1 MADAPRLR
9 LFVALELPA
18 AARGTLAAFRE
29 AEADPAVWRPVRDEA
44 LHLTLAFL
52 GMRPA
57 EDVAAIAGVLER
69 GAGAAPPLALGPAL
83 LLPPRRARALCAE
96 VADPGGALAA
106 LQARVS
112 DGLAAVGVYEAERRP
127 FRAHATV
134 ARLRAGARA
143 PRQARTAGPEPLEFH
158 GETLTL
164 YRSRPQ
170 RGGAVYEALSRVP
183 LPRS

>member
-1 MADAPRLR
+1 MAERLR

-18 AARGTLAAFRE
+18 AAREALAAFCDT
-29 AEADPAVWRPVRDEA
+29 AADPAVWRPVRDEA

-52 GMRPA
+52 GHRPA
-57 EDVAAIAGVLER
+57 EDVAVVSAALER
-69 GAGAAPPLALGPAL
+69 CAGEAPPLALGPAL
-83 LLPPRRARALCAE
+83 LLPPRRGRMLCAE
-96 VADPGGALAA
+96 VADRSGDLGR

-112 DGLAAVGVYEAERRP
+112 AALEAAGVYEAERRP

-134 ARLRAGARA
+134 ARLRPGARP
-143 PRQARTAGPEPLEFH
+143 PREPPAEGPSPLEFR

-170 RGGAVYEALSRVP
+170 RGGAVYEALTRVP
-183 LPRS
+183 LA